1 VRLTR
6 AIRPTSAG
14 ESSEVATFG
23 HLFDLH
29 SQTVYKFCAR
39 RTADLA
45 LAEDLTS
52 TTFLEAWRHRHRA
65 PLGQA
70 ESALPWLL
78 GVANNVVRNASRR
91 QRRERAVTERLPP
104 PSVAPAAEDQAIA
117 RSMTEASLRGAL
129 DAISALSEGEQEVV
143 MVVLWSDLSYEE
155 AATVLR
161 IPVGTV
167 RSRLSRARS
176 KLQTSLTNTAHT
188 VLKESS

>member
-1 VRLTR
+1 
-6 AIRPTSAG
+6 
-14 ESSEVATFG
+14 
-23 HLFDLH
+23 
-29 SQTVYKFCAR
+29 
-39 RTADLA
+39 
-45 LAEDLTS
+45 
-52 TTFLEAWRHRHRA
+52 
-65 PLGQA
+65 
-70 ESALPWLL
+70 
-78 GVANNVVRNASRR
+78 
-91 QRRERAVTERLPP
+91 
-104 PSVAPAAEDQAIA
+104 
-117 RSMTEASLRGAL
+117 MTEASLRGAL